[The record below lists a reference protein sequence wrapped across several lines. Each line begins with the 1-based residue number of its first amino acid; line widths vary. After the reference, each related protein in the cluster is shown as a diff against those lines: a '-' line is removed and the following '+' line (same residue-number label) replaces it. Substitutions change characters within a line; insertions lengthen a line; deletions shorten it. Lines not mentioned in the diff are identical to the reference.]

1 MAMLRIK
8 RRNRNTHK
16 GNYGHVLVI
25 AGSAGM
31 TGAAYLSSEAAIISG
46 AGLVTLAI
54 PKSLNP
60 IMQRKFVEVMT
71 LPLTETKDKSL
82 ALSCYDKIHDFTKKA
97 DCVLIGPGL
106 SRNSQTQ
113 ALIRSLIKNIKLP
126 MVIDADALNA
136 LAGHLHIISHNR
148 QMVRRAHHPPNHPEQ
163 SRGTGTLAHG
173 SASSPSRA
181 KSRDRQTII
190 TPHPGEMARLIDKKT
205 PLVVKDKKN
214 VAKKFA
220 SKYNITTV
228 LKGFKTVVASPEN
241 RLYINNTGNP
251 GMASAGCGDVLSG
264 IIAALLASG
273 MEPFKAA
280 RLGVYVHGLAG
291 DIAVKEIGEISLR
304 ARDLL
309 RFLPEAFKK
318 VYG

>member
-1 MAMLRIK
+1 MKKENLYIK
-8 RRNRNTHK
+8 KRNRNTHK
-16 GNYGHVLVI
+16 GDYGHVLVI

-60 IMQRKFVEVMT
+60 IMQRKLIEVMT
-71 LPLTETKDKSL
+71 LPLPETKDRSL
-82 ALSCYDKIHDFTKKA
+82 ALAGYDKIHDFTKKA

-106 SRNSQTQ
+106 SRNSRTQ
-113 ALIRSLIKNIKLP
+113 KLIRSLIKNIRLP

-136 LAGHLHIISHNR
+136 MSGHLNILHFNR
-148 QMVRRAHHPPNHPEQ
+148 QTV
-163 SRGTGTLAHG
+163 
-173 SASSPSRA
+173 
-181 KSRDRQTII
+181 I
-190 TPHPGEMARLIDKKT
+190 TPHPGEMARLINKKT
-205 PLVVKDKKN
+205 PSVIKDKKN
-214 VAKKFA
+214 VAKKF
-220 SKYNITTV
+220 SSEYNVTTV
-228 LKGFKTVVASPEN
+228 LKGFKTVVASPGN
-241 RLYINNTGNP
+241 TFYINNTGNP

-273 MEPFKAA
+273 MDAFKVA

-291 DIAVKEIGEISLR
+291 DIAAKETGEISLR

-309 RFLPEAFKK
+309 KFLPEAFKK

>member
-1 MAMLRIK
+1 MAILRIK
-8 RRNRNTHK
+8 RRSRNTHK
-16 GNYGHVLVI
+16 GDYGHVLVI

-46 AGLVTLAI
+46 AGLVTLAL
-54 PKSLNP
+54 PNSLNP
-60 IMQRKFVEVMT
+60 IMQRKLIEVMT
-71 LPLTETKDKSL
+71 LPLPETKEASL
-82 ALSCYDKIHDFTKKA
+82 SRAGYNQIIDFTKKS

-113 ALIRSLIKNIKLP
+113 ALIRSLIKNIKSP

-136 LAGHLHIISHNR
+136 LAGHLDIMYCN
-148 QMVRRAHHPPNHPEQ
+148 
-163 SRGTGTLAHG
+163 
-173 SASSPSRA
+173 
-181 KSRDRQTII
+181 RQTII
-190 TPHPGEMARLIDKKT
+190 TPHPGEMARLIGKKT
-205 PLVVKDKKN
+205 PLVVKDKKT

-220 SKYNITTV
+220 SKYNVTTV

-241 RLYINNTGNP
+241 SFYINNTGNP

-264 IIAALLASG
+264 IIAALLAAG

-291 DIAVKEIGEISLR
+291 DITAREKGEISLR

-309 RFLPEAFKK
+309 KFLPQAFKK